1 MIRPETPADAPA
13 VAALLT
19 AAFGGPAEAGLVAA
33 LRAAGD
39 AAIALVA
46 EDDAPDVAETT
57 AGAIVG
63 HILLSPM
70 QAPFP
75 ALSLAPLA
83 VAPGRQGAGLG
94 AALVRA
100 ALARAEAEGWRGVFV
115 LGEPAYYGR
124 FGFTA
129 DAAAGFESPYAGP
142 AFQALALGGPLP
154 ARAGAAVHAPA
165 FAALG

>member
-33 LRAAGD
+33 LRTAGD

-46 EDDAPDVAETT
+46 EDP
-57 AGAIVG
+57 AGGIAG

-115 LGEPAYYGR
+115 LGDPAYYGR

-129 DAAAGFESPYAGP
+129 DAAAGFESLYAGP

>member
-33 LRAAGD
+33 LRTAGD

-46 EDDAPDVAETT
+46 EDP
-57 AGAIVG
+57 AGGIAG

-70 QAPFP
+70 RAPFP

-100 ALARAEAEGWRGVFV
+100 ALAQAEAEGWRGVFV
-115 LGEPAYYGR
+115 LGDPAYYGR

-129 DAAAGFESPYAGP
+129 EAAAGFESPYAGP

-154 ARAGAAVHAPA
+154 AQAGAAAHAPA